1 MNSIAYCLSSAS
13 SPEFYGDAFDYE
25 VEYASSESTCHA
37 TSAPHR
43 ESVFLDSGYMMS
55 VTVMD
60 HWSWTTSDAAVES
73 PSVYSERQSCD
84 SEFPRARGLSRR
96 FEISSPFQGISLV
109 YLFSILAKRQS
120 IAGANVEENGFQPLP
135 PAVSGTPSLS
145 TPPPYN
151 EIGTPPMLHDHHDYA
166 VSLAWRNAVLCSIE
180 DEFRSLFPID
190 EIRPLD
196 QIIERIVVYPVMH
209 FLLLLRFEMTTN

>member
-1 MNSIAYCLSSAS
+1 
-13 SPEFYGDAFDYE
+13 
-25 VEYASSESTCHA
+25 
-37 TSAPHR
+37 
-43 ESVFLDSGYMMS
+43 
-55 VTVMD
+55 MD
-60 HWSWTTSDAAVES
+60 HWSWATSDAAVES
-73 PSVYSERQSCD
+73 PSVYSERQSCN
-84 SEFPRARGLSRR
+84 SEFLHEGLSRSFKIR
-96 FEISSPFQGISLV
+96 SPFQGICLA
-109 YLFSILAKRQS
+109 YLLSILAEWQS

-190 EIRPLD
+190 EIRPSD

-209 FLLLLRFEMTTN
+209 FLLLLRFI